1 LTAPGWAGHYEPM
14 NRMARALTT
23 VSLFLIIL
31 GAAMAEELR
40 SFHGRVV
47 RINGLTMALRS

>member
-1 LTAPGWAGHYEPM
+1 M
-14 NRMARALTT
+14 KRMARAFTA
-23 VSLFLIIL
+23 VSLFLIIM

-47 RINGLTMALRS
+47 SINGLTMASFLTTAAASTWT

>member
-1 LTAPGWAGHYEPM
+1 
-14 NRMARALTT
+14 MARAFTA
-23 VSLFLIIL
+23 VSLFLIIM

-47 RINGLTMALRS
+47 SIYGLTMASFLTTAAASKWT